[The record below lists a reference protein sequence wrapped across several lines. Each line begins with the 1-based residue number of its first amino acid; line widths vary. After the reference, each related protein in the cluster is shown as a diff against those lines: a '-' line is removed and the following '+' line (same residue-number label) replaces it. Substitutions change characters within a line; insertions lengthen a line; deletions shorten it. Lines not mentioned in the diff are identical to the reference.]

1 MALLSKEVKAALSGR
16 QNGGYDVK
24 TGSKIFLAA
33 VLSVALMTGCGGEKA
48 PQNTGVPANGETA
61 SGQSTQAAT
70 NLKDAF
76 ADDFSVGVA
85 VNPYQL
91 TDKEISQVVTD
102 HFNSITMEN
111 AMKPESVLDQYAS
124 EASADGMP
132 EIKEEV
138 LDEVLSLAKRNNLK
152 VRGHCLVWH
161 SQTPEWFFCEKYDA
175 ANKKVNKA
183 TMKKRMES
191 YIQKVLTYCQEKY
204 PDIVYAWDVVN
215 EAADD
220 GGGYRTDSKWYEV
233 YGDESY
239 IEDAFTFA
247 RKYADKNVKLFLNDY
262 NSYIFAKTNTMVE
275 ILKKLDTK
283 KLVDGVGCQS
293 HWDMSF
299 PDSGMLEDEIEAFS
313 QIEGLEIQYT
323 EIDMHNTD
331 NSEEGLKAQAD
342 RYKEFFDVIVKADRE
357 GKIDVTNVTFWGLND
372 EVTWLTSFKGET
384 SYPLLFDS
392 SNEKKPCYDSLLQL
406 ANSK

>member
-91 TDKEISQVVTD
+91 TGKEISQVVTD
-102 HFNSITMEN
+102 NFNSITMEN

>member
-1 MALLSKEVKAALSGR
+1 M
-16 QNGGYDVK
+16 K
-24 TGSKIFLAA
+24 TKSKIFLVAG
-33 VLSVALMTGCGGEKA
+33 LSFALMTGCGAESKPQPTGA
-48 PQNTGVPANGETA
+48 PADGQAA
-61 SGQSTQAAT
+61 SGQSVQAAT

-85 VNPYQL
+85 ANPYQL
-91 TDKEISQVVTD
+91 SDKETAQIVTD
-102 HFNSITMEN
+102 NFNSITMEN
-111 AMKPESVLDQYAS
+111 AMKPESLLDQYAS
-124 EASADGMP
+124 EASNDGTP
-132 EIKEEV
+132 EINEDV
-138 LDEVLSLAKRNNLK
+138 LDEVLILAKKNNLK

-161 SQTPEWFFCEKYDA
+161 SQTPEWFFCEKYDTG
-175 ANKKVNKA
+175 NPKVDKA

-204 PDIVYAWDVVN
+204 PGIVYAWDVVN
-215 EAADD
+215 EAVDD
-220 GGGYRTDSKWYEV
+220 GGGYRTESKWYEV

-247 RKYADKNVKLFLNDY
+247 RKYADKDVKLFLNDY
-262 NSYIFAKTNTMVE
+262 NSYIYAKTNTMVA
-275 ILKKLDTK
+275 ILKKLDKK

-313 QIEGLEIQYT
+313 QIKGLEIQYT

-331 NSEEGLKAQAD
+331 NSEQGLKEQAD

-372 EVTWLTSFKGET
+372 DVTWLTSFKGET
-384 SYPLLFDS
+384 SYPLLLDA
-392 SNEKKPCYDSLLQL
+392 SNEKKPCYNSLMEV
-406 ANSK
+406 AKSK

>member
-1 MALLSKEVKAALSGR
+1 M
-16 QNGGYDVK
+16 
-24 TGSKIFLAA
+24 
-33 VLSVALMTGCGGEKA
+33 
-48 PQNTGVPANGETA
+48 
-61 SGQSTQAAT
+61 
-70 NLKDAF
+70 
-76 ADDFSVGVA
+76 
-85 VNPYQL
+85 
-91 TDKEISQVVTD
+91 
-102 HFNSITMEN
+102 
-111 AMKPESVLDQYAS
+111 
-124 EASADGMP
+124 
-132 EIKEEV
+132 
-138 LDEVLSLAKRNNLK
+138 
-152 VRGHCLVWH
+152 
-161 SQTPEWFFCEKYDA
+161 
-175 ANKKVNKA
+175 
-183 TMKKRMES
+183 
-191 YIQKVLTYCQEKY
+191 
-204 PDIVYAWDVVN
+204 
-215 EAADD
+215 
-220 GGGYRTDSKWYEV
+220 
-233 YGDESY
+233 
-239 IEDAFTFA
+239 
-247 RKYADKNVKLFLNDY
+247 
-262 NSYIFAKTNTMVE
+262 
-275 ILKKLDTK
+275 KKLDTK